1 MTPKK
6 KLIEVTLSLEA
17 VNIASARE
25 IHSPWTKALTSRAM
39 IKKNMKASTQ

>member
-25 IHSPWTKALTSRAM
+25 IHSPWTQALTGQAM
-39 IKKNMKASTQ
+39 IKTNMKASTK